1 MMNNKGG
8 SFFAGF
14 LWGIIIGAALVFF
27 LGTKKGKRLL
37 KVISE
42 EGLELSEL
50 LGADEVEDLEEDV
63 EYISPKKKAKK
74 VVNVQEPIEEASE
87 IVKKPNGNG
96 NPIKKIISPA
106 RRFFRGIPKKN

>member
-1 MMNNKGG
+1 MTMNNEHKGG
-8 SFFAGF
+8 GFLAGF
-14 LWGIIIGAALVFF
+14 FWGVVIGAALVFL

-50 LGADEVEDLEEDV
+50 FGADEVEEFEEKV
-63 EYISPKKKAKK
+63 EDTPPKKKAA
-74 VVNVQEPIEEASE
+74 NV
-87 IVKKPNGNG
+87 
-96 NPIKKIISPA
+96 